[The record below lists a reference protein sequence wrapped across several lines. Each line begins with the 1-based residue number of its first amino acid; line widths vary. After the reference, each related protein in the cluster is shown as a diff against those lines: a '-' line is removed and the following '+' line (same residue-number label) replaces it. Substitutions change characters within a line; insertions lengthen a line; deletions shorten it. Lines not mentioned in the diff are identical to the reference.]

1 MFLKFCP
8 VQATEHE
15 IEEELSKLKNNKS
28 TGDNGIPAEILKNV
42 VGKLKNRVSALIKR
56 IFQEERKP
64 QQLRSA
70 VICLIPKKG
79 NRTNWENY
87 RGISLLDVTYKVMTR
102 VIIRNRLSLL
112 ALIGEYQGG
121 VRKGRST
128 TDQIFTLK
136 MLYRVFSKL
145 TRSL

>member
-8 VQATEHE
+8 VQATEQE

-28 TGDNGIPAEILKNV
+28 TGDNGIPAEILKNL

-70 VICLIPKKG
+70 IICLIPKKG
-79 NRTNWENY
+79 IERTGKTTEGY
-87 RGISLLDVTYKVMTR
+87 
-102 VIIRNRLSLL
+102 
-112 ALIGEYQGG
+112 
-121 VRKGRST
+121 RST
-128 TDQIFTLK
+128 SRTK
-136 MLYRVFSKL
+136 
-145 TRSL
+145 